1 MFKIFVFLSFL
12 ALAFA
17 KPGYINSAP
26 VLTSYQHTVNVPI
39 AHVVRP
45 LVSAHS
51 VAVSPL
57 IHHSPAVLHGSS
69 LHGSY
74 HHGIY

>member
-1 MFKIFVFLSFL
+1 MFKIFVFLTLL

-17 KPGYINSAP
+17 KPGYIHSAP
-26 VLTSYQHTVNVPI
+26 VLTSYHHTATVPI

-45 LVSAHS
+45 VVSAHS
-51 VAVSPL
+51 VVAAPL
-57 IHHSPAVLHGSS
+57 IHHQPAILHGSS

-74 HHGIY
+74 HHGLY

>member
-1 MFKIFVFLSFL
+1 MFKIFVFLSLF

-17 KPGYINSAP
+17 KPGYIHSAP
-26 VLTSYQHTVNVPI
+26 VLTSYQHTATVPI

-45 LVSAHS
+45 LVTAHS
-51 VAVSPL
+51 VVSSPV
-57 IHHSPAVLHGSS
+57 IHAQPTLLHGS

-74 HHGIY
+74 GHLY